1 MKPRPP
7 TLRQNRR
14 YVLVRV
20 APSYLVLE
28 GKPLYLAVAEAVAA
42 LFGDTGAARIDQA
55 VVAVMP
61 GHAIV
66 RCRRGEEERLLAAL
80 ATVTAVDGHRLA
92 LHPRA
97 VSGTIRSL
105 KDRIVPPPE
114 PIALAGG
121 GDDETPQRVRIGAIR
136 VDVTEHDYKG
146 ENVLHF
152 ETIHPEDR

>member
-14 YVLVRV
+14 YILIRI
-20 APSYLVLE
+20 APSYPALE
-28 GKPLYLAVAEAVAA
+28 GKPLYLAVAEAVVA
-42 LFGDTGAARIDQA
+42 LFGDQGAARIDQA
-55 VVAVMP
+55 VVATMP
-61 GHAIV
+61 GHAVV
-66 RCRRGEEERLLAAL
+66 RCRRGEEERLIAAL
-80 ATVTAVDGHRLA
+80 ATVTTVEERRIA

-105 KDRIVPPPE
+105 KDRIVAPPE
-114 PIALAGG
+114 PIVLAGD
-121 GDDETPQRVRIGAIR
+121 DDEGAPRRVRIGAIR